1 MTTYTPDTLHR
12 FIFENIPAR
21 GLIVQLN
28 DCWKALQSRKD
39 YPAVVQ
45 QQLGEFIAANALL
58 AASLKLNGSMTM
70 QIQSDGP
77 INLMVMECNS
87 EKQIRGLA
95 KYHEDVSGDNLSE
108 LFGDGQLVITID
120 NAKSNERYQGIVELK
135 GEKISHA
142 LENYLKQSEQLETFL
157 FLAANENNAC
167 GILIQKMPGELF
179 EDTDDWI
186 RINQQKP

>member
-58 AASLKLNGSMTM
+58 AASL
-70 QIQSDGP
+70 
-77 INLMVMECNS
+77 
-87 EKQIRGLA
+87 
-95 KYHEDVSGDNLSE
+95 
-108 LFGDGQLVITID
+108 
-120 NAKSNERYQGIVELK
+120 
-135 GEKISHA
+135 A
-142 LENYLKQSEQLETFL
+142 LGRSL
-157 FLAANENNAC
+157 
-167 GILIQKMPGELF
+167 
-179 EDTDDWI
+179 
-186 RINQQKP
+186 RIAL